1 MKIVDLVTKMTA
13 IENMKPGL
21 SFLTG
26 LLILGSV
33 FFSCK
38 KTNNVV
44 ADNPYG
50 LPNASQAGANPSPG
64 LLQIEIPA
72 FFPKDSI
79 VAPAGTVSVL
89 CLIAI
94 GVWDKETGRQH
105 GSFSTQLTY
114 EYNSVQLE
122 KQIIPITVPTPK
134 SSLIVLGAT
143 LEYTIMKEGKLQRNR
158 NKAFMPAGIVNAVLL

>member
-1 MKIVDLVTKMTA
+1 LDL
-13 IENMKPGL
+13 
-21 SFLTG
+21 
-26 LLILGSV
+26 

-94 GVWDKETGRQH
+94 GVCDKETGRQH
-105 GSFSTQLTY
+105 
-114 EYNSVQLE
+114 E
-122 KQIIPITVPTPK
+122 
-134 SSLIVLGAT
+134 
-143 LEYTIMKEGKLQRNR
+143 
-158 NKAFMPAGIVNAVLL
+158 AFLRS